1 MDALADLLS
10 WKLAVVAA
18 WFAALLALERLI
30 PDAPPSGEGLRARVG
45 RRARN
50 GALFALN
57 AGLSPLFVLPVS
69 VWAASA
75 DIRIAAVDVGW
86 RPEWAAGWAG
96 LALDLLL
103 LDLFIYWWHRANH
116 EVQALWRFHE
126 VHHLDA
132 RMDATTAV
140 RFHVGEV
147 AMSALARACVIVA
160 AEIPLTSVLVFETLV
175 LLSSLFHHADIRLP
189 PRLERALAWVVVV
202 PSHHRVHHHAVR
214 ADTDSNYATLLSV
227 WDRVFGSR
235 RPWLPPG
242 GVRFG
247 VEGREDLPLPRLLG
261 RPFAG
266 HPAETRGRPADGG

>member
-18 WFAALLALERLI
+18 WFAALVALERLI
-30 PDAPPSGEGLRARVG
+30 PDADPSGDGLRARAG
-45 RRARN
+45 RLARN

-69 VWAASA
+69 VWAASV
-75 DIRIAAVDVGW
+75 DIRVAAVEVGW

-126 VHHLDA
+126 VHHLDE
-132 RMDATTAV
+132 RLDATTAV

-160 AEIPLTSVLVFETLV
+160 AGIPLTSVLVFETLV

-189 PRLERALAWVVVV
+189 PRLERILAWVVVT
-202 PSHHRVHHHAVR
+202 PSHHRVHHHALR
-214 ADTDSNYATLLSV
+214 ADTDSNYATLLSA
-227 WDRVFGSR
+227 WDRIFGSR

-247 VEGREDLPLPRLLG
+247 VEGREELPLPRLLR

-266 HPAETRGRPADGG
+266 HPAEARARQADGA

>member
-10 WKLAVVAA
+10 WKLVLVAA

-30 PDAPPSGEGLRARVG
+30 PDAPPAGGSFRARLG
-45 RRARN
+45 RWARN

-69 VWAASA
+69 VWAASV
-75 DIRIAAVDVGW
+75 DVRVAAVEIGW
-86 RPEWAAGWAG
+86 RPEWATGWAG
-96 LALDLLL
+96 LALDLVL

-140 RFHVGEV
+140 RFHLGEV
-147 AMSALARACVIVA
+147 ALSALVRACVIVA

-175 LLSSLFHHADIRLP
+175 LLSSLFHHADIRLS
-189 PRLERALAWVVVV
+189 PRLERALAWVVVT
-202 PSHHRVHHHAVR
+202 PSHHRVHHHALR
-214 ADTDSNYATLLSV
+214 ADTDSNYATVLSV
-227 WDRVFGSR
+227 WDRIFGTR

-247 VEGREDLPLPRLLG
+247 IEGREDLALPALLG

-266 HPAETRGRPADGG
+266 HPAEAREKSAGGD